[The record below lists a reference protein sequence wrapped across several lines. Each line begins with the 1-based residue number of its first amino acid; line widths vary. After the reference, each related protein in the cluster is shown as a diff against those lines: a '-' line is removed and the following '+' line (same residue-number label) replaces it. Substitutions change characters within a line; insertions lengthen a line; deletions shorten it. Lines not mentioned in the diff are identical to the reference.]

1 MIVPYVK
8 LMNQEDIIDLNDRN
22 ENKLISKTEGKLAR
36 NYSIID
42 YAIKAENTT
51 TGFVIETRPRV

>member
-1 MIVPYVK
+1 
-8 LMNQEDIIDLNDRN
+8 MNQEDIIDLNDRN

-51 TGFVIETRPRV
+51 TGFVIETRLRV